1 MKAETPH
8 LKTVRPSPYRG
19 ASRSIQ
25 QSGEPGNV
33 RIVLQKSLLYVPSFP
48 EIGAAKVKL
57 FPLTDLKN
65 SPYR

>member
-1 MKAETPH
+1 
-8 LKTVRPSPYRG
+8 
-19 ASRSIQ
+19 
-25 QSGEPGNV
+25 V

-57 FPLTDLKN
+57 FHLTDLKN